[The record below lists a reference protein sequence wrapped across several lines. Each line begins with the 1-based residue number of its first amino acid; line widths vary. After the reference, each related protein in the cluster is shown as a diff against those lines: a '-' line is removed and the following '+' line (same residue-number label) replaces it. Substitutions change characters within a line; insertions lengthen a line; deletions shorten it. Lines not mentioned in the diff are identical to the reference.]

1 MRPKAAAS
9 LSRVPPALHQ
19 LENPQLETPRNSF
32 GMSCLTDSLS
42 SSVKVTSIR
51 RGNFPLGG
59 MGSSPGLLL
68 RVGWLD
74 AQFVPQ
80 RSLVISFVSAGAVA
94 DLESLGPS

>member
-19 LENPQLETPRNSF
+19 LENPQLETPRKSF
-32 GMSCLTDSLS
+32 GMSCLTDSL

-59 MGSSPGLLL
+59 MASSPGLLL

-80 RSLVISFVSAGAVA
+80 RSLVISFVSAGADA